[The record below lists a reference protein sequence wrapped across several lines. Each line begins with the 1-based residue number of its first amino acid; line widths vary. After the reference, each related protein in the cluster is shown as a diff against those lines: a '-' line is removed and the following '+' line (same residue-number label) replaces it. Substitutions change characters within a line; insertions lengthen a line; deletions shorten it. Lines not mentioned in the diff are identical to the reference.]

1 MTLPAYKNML
11 KDIVKRP
18 LLWVMLYAALIAYGI
33 YALLN
38 IHAEVLPQF
47 NMPQVSI
54 VAQLPGATTLDLE
67 GLIARPVE
75 TELTSLQTLTDV
87 RTVVSQGSV
96 KIEARFSEST
106 TAASALQDVN
116 GVIGRVNGSLPKGTS
131 LTTEIS
137 GNAINE
143 VADYAIQIPDGVDA
157 SQVQRV
163 VESNLALRIR
173 AIAGVQRVSVAGP
186 GADAVWVRPDLG
198 KMERFNVSA
207 SALAASLDATTAMV
221 PSGYVDLGHQDVFIE
236 GRSLPANPADYAA
249 VPVATPGGTVP
260 LGSMAEIVRSAL
272 PSHHSVKLDNK
283 PTIALIVFKQPS
295 ASTLPV
301 VNEVDKTLHELEPQ
315 LPGGARFVRIYSQG
329 HIVGVVA
336 ADLSRNLA
344 IGAVL
349 AVAVLFWMLGA
360 SRGIWALALSIP
372 LSLLLGI
379 AGLYLTGQTLNLLTF
394 GALSVAVGLLADDAI
409 IVLESIYHRWEA
421 GDGRWEGVA
430 RGLRDIA
437 GPDISGTMTT
447 VAVFLPLAFVGG
459 LAGLFFVPFSLAMT
473 VSLIAS
479 LLISLSLI
487 PLVLGFV
494 GPRIEKRATSGSRA
508 VAWLKNH
515 NFRLFD
521 FALRRPRV
529 SLWACV
535 AIFAVSVAGLVLIP
549 VDFLPLPNEA
559 VLLES
564 FTLPPGTS
572 LRDAQNA
579 ADRIAQ
585 RLLRLE
591 PVAHVFS
598 RVGSASGTSYTEPAY
613 AGEIQIALKPNV
625 NASSLDKIGQQV
637 LDASKLPAVQTVIGT
652 PTLERVGETLSGLPQ
667 PFVIDVYG
675 DSIGTL
681 QSLSSQVTLRLAR
694 VSNLSDVFNN
704 DGYPI
709 TELQITPKAEGL
721 ALHGITPAQLFSQLH
736 ILLAGQ
742 TVATVPEGNGH
753 LDVFVR
759 LSDPAHLSVEQL
771 KQLPVMAG
779 GWVALSEVADVRMS
793 TGPNVI
799 RHLNGLRAIEILA
812 TPTAPLGQV
821 ISASKQALAT
831 LSLPAG
837 YEVKFGGLYPQLER
851 AALNVGV
858 AAVIALALMLGILTL
873 QFDGLLVPGL
883 LLLQMPLAFSGG
895 AIALVVSG
903 VGLNAIGLIAFLT
916 LIGVSLNHGIVLLQ
930 LVKRNEAQGLSVVD
944 AVRDAVEVRFRPI
957 LLTVLTASL
966 GLLPTAL
973 GFGKGAAPEQ
983 GLAIVTLGGLVW
995 SGLLSTN
1002 LLPAL
1007 YVYKREKQLLKI
1019 SQIRG

>member
-1 MTLPAYKNML
+1 ML
-11 KDIVKRP
+11 KDIVRRP

-47 NMPQVSI
+47 NMPQVSV

-67 GLIARPVE
+67 GLIARPIE
-75 TELTSLQTLTDV
+75 AELSSLSSLSDV

-96 KIEARFSEST
+96 KIEARFVEGT
-106 TAASALQDVN
+106 TAASALQEVN
-116 GVIGRVNGSLPKGTS
+116 GVVGRINGALPKGTS

-143 VADYAIQIPDGVDA
+143 VADYAIQVPDGVDA
-157 SQVQRV
+157 SQVQRII
-163 VESNLALRIR
+163 ESNLAPRIR
-173 AIAGVQRVSVAGP
+173 AVPGVQRVSVAGP
-186 GADAVWVRPDLG
+186 GADAIWVRPDLG
-198 KMERFNVSA
+198 KLQRFNVSA
-207 SALAASLDATTAMV
+207 SSLVASLDATTAMV
-221 PSGYVDLGHQDVFIE
+221 PSGYVHLGHQDVFVE
-236 GRSLPANPADYAA
+236 GRSLPTKPSEYAR
-249 VPVATPGGTVP
+249 VPVATAGNSIP
-260 LGSMAEIVRSAL
+260 LGSIADVVRTAL
-272 PSHHSVKLDNK
+272 PSHHTVKLDNR
-283 PTIALIVFKQPS
+283 PTIALIVFKQPG

-301 VNEVDKTLHELEPQ
+301 VDEVDKTLRELEPQ

-336 ADLSRNLA
+336 ADLTRNLA

-349 AVAVLFWMLGA
+349 AVGVLFWMLGA

-379 AGLYLTGQTLNLLTF
+379 AGLYLMGQTLNLLTF

-447 VAVFLPLAFVGG
+447 VAVFLPLVFVGG
-459 LAGLFFVPFSLAMT
+459 LAGLFFVPFSVAMT

-487 PLVLGFV
+487 PLVLGFI
-494 GPRIEKRATSGSRA
+494 GPHIEKRATSGSRA
-508 VAWLKNH
+508 VGWLKSQNL
-515 NFRLFD
+515 RLFD

-529 SLWACV
+529 SLWSCV
-535 AIFAVSVAGLVLIP
+535 AIFAVSVAGLLLVP

-572 LRDAQNA
+572 LRDAQDA
-579 ADRIAQ
+579 SDRITQ
-585 RLLRLE
+585 RLLGLE

-613 AGEIQIALKPNV
+613 AGEIQIALKPDV
-625 NASSLDKIGQQV
+625 NASSLDKIGKQI

-675 DSIGTL
+675 DSIETL
-681 QSLSSQVTLRLAR
+681 QSLSTEVTHRLTS
-694 VSNLSDVFNN
+694 VSDLSDVFNN

-709 TELQITPKAEGL
+709 TELRITPNPDGL
-721 ALHGITPAQLFSQLH
+721 ALHGITPALLFAQLH

-759 LSDPAHLSVEQL
+759 LADPAHLSIEQL
-771 KQLPVMAG
+771 NQLPIMAS
-779 GWVALSEVADVRMS
+779 GWVALGQVADVRMA

-799 RHLNGLRAIEILA
+799 RHLNGLRAVEILA
-812 TPTAPLGQV
+812 TPTAP
-821 ISASKQALAT
+821 
-831 LSLPAG
+831 
-837 YEVKFGGLYPQLER
+837 
-851 AALNVGV
+851 
-858 AAVIALALMLGILTL
+858 
-873 QFDGLLVPGL
+873 
-883 LLLQMPLAFSGG
+883 SG
-895 AIALVVSG
+895 
-903 VGLNAIGLIAFLT
+903 
-916 LIGVSLNHGIVLLQ
+916 
-930 LVKRNEAQGLSVVD
+930 R
-944 AVRDAVEVRFRPI
+944 
-957 LLTVLTASL
+957 
-966 GLLPTAL
+966 
-973 GFGKGAAPEQ
+973 
-983 GLAIVTLGGLVW
+983 
-995 SGLLSTN
+995 
-1002 LLPAL
+1002 
-1007 YVYKREKQLLKI
+1007 
-1019 SQIRG
+1019 

>member
-1 MTLPAYKNML
+1 MFKE
-11 KDIVKRP
+11 IVRRP
-18 LLWVMLYAALIAYGI
+18 LLWMMFYAALIAYGI
-33 YALLN
+33 YALVN

-47 NMPQVSI
+47 NLPQVSI

-67 GLIARPVE
+67 GLITRPLE
-75 TELTSLQTLTDV
+75 AELSSLQSLSDM
-87 RTVVSQGSV
+87 RALMGQGSV
-96 KIEARFSEST
+96 RIDARFAEGT
-106 TAASALQDVN
+106 TPASALQDVN
-116 GVIGRVNGSLPKGTS
+116 GVIGRINGSLPKGAS

-143 VADYAIQIPDGVDA
+143 VADYAIRIPDGVDP
-157 SQVQRV
+157 SHVQRL
-163 VESNLALRIR
+163 VETDFAPRIR
-173 AIAGVQRVSVAGP
+173 AVPGVQRVSVAGP
-186 GADAVWVRPDLG
+186 GADAIWVRPDLA
-198 KMERFNVSA
+198 KLQRFNVSA
-207 SALAASLDATTAMV
+207 TALAASLDASTAMV
-221 PSGYVDLGHQDVFIE
+221 PSGYVELGHQDVFIA
-236 GRSLPANPADYAA
+236 GRNLPVKPSDYAR
-249 VPVATPGGTVP
+249 VPVAASGGTVP
-260 LGSMAEIVRSAL
+260 LGAMADVVRSAL
-272 PSHHSVKLDNK
+272 PSHHALKLDNRV
-283 PTIALIVFKQPS
+283 TVALVVFKQPG

-301 VNEVDKTLHELEPQ
+301 VEEVDKTLRELESQ
-315 LPGGARFVRIYSQG
+315 LPGGARLVRIYSQG
-329 HIVGVVA
+329 HIVDVVA
-336 ADLSRNLA
+336 TDLTRNLA

-349 AVAVLFWMLGA
+349 AIAVLFWMLGA

-379 AGLYLTGQTLNLLTF
+379 AGLYLLGQTLNLLTF

-409 IVLESIYHRWEA
+409 IVLESIHHRWEA

-430 RGLRDIA
+430 QGLRDIA

-447 VAVFLPLAFVGG
+447 VAVFLPLVFVGG

-487 PLVLGFV
+487 PLLLGFI
-494 GPRIEKRATSGSRA
+494 GPPVEQRATSGSRA
-508 VAWLKNH
+508 VAWLRNQ
-515 NFRLFD
+515 NLRLFD
-521 FALRRPRV
+521 FALRRPRT
-529 SLWACV
+529 SLWSCV
-535 AIFAVSVAGLVLIP
+535 AIFVIAVAGLVLVP

-572 LRDAQNA
+572 LRDARDA
-579 ADRIAQ
+579 AGRITQ
-585 RLLRLE
+585 RLLALQ
-591 PVAHVFS
+591 PVAHVLT

-613 AGEIQIALKPNV
+613 AGEIQIALKPEV
-625 NASSLDKIGQQV
+625 NASSLDEIGRQV
-637 LDASKLPAVQTVIGT
+637 LDASKIPAVLSVIGT

-675 DSIGTL
+675 DSIDTL
-681 QSLSSQVTLRLAR
+681 QSLSTKITHRLAG
-694 VSNLSDVFNN
+694 VSDLSGVFNN
-704 DGYPI
+704 DAYPV
-709 TELQITPKAEGL
+709 TELRITPNPDGL
-721 ALHGITPAQLFSQLH
+721 ALHGITPAQLFTQLH

-742 TVATVPEGNGH
+742 TVASVPEGNGH
-753 LDVFVR
+753 LDVFIR
-759 LSDPAHLSVEQL
+759 LADPTHLSIEQINRI
-771 KQLPVMAG
+771 PVMAS
-779 GWVALSEVADVRMS
+779 GWVALSEVADVRLV
-793 TGPNVI
+793 TGPNLL
-799 RHLNGLRAIEILA
+799 RHLNGLRAVEILA

-821 ISASKQALAT
+821 MSAARKALDT
-831 LSLPAG
+831 LSLPPG
-837 YEVKFGGLYPQLER
+837 YEVKFGGLYPQLEH

-858 AAVIALALMLGILTL
+858 AMIVAFALMLGILTL

-895 AIALVVSG
+895 AAALVLSG

-916 LIGVSLNHGIVLLQ
+916 LVGVSLNHGIVLLQ
-930 LVKRNEAQGLSVVD
+930 WIKRNEAEGLAVVD
-944 AVRDAVEVRFRPI
+944 AVRKAVEVRFRPI

-966 GLLPTAL
+966 GLVPTAL

-1007 YVYKREKQLLKI
+1007 YVYRRTKQRPTVL
-1019 SQIRG
+1019 

>member
-1 MTLPAYKNML
+1 MPFDGTNTLN
-11 KDIVKRP
+11 DIVKRP
-18 LLWVMLYAALIAYGI
+18 LLWVMLYAALIGYGV
-33 YALLN
+33 YALVN

-67 GLIARPVE
+67 GLIAKPIE
-75 TELTSLQTLTDV
+75 AELTSLQSLSDV
-87 RTVVSQGSV
+87 RTVVGQGSV
-96 KIEARFSEST
+96 KIEARFMEGT
-106 TAASALQDVN
+106 VAASALQEVN
-116 GVIGRVNGSLPKGTS
+116 GVVGRITASLPKEAS
-131 LTTEIS
+131 LSTEIS

-143 VADYAIQIPDGVDA
+143 VADYAVQIPDGTDA

-163 VESNLALRIR
+163 IESNLAPRIR
-173 AIAGVQRVSVAGP
+173 AISGVQRVSVSGP
-186 GADAVWVRPDLG
+186 GADVIWIRPDLAT
-198 KMERFNVSA
+198 MQRFNVSA
-207 SALAASLDATTAMV
+207 TALAASLESNAAMV
-221 PSGYVDLGHQDVFIE
+221 PSGYLEAGHQDVFIE
-236 GRSLPANPADYAA
+236 GRSLPTNPADYGGVTVPVPGGA
-249 VPVATPGGTVP
+249 VPLRALADV
-260 LGSMAEIVRSAL
+260 VRSAP
-272 PSHHSVKLDNK
+272 PSHHSVKLDDK
-283 PTIALIVFKQPS
+283 PTIALIVFKQPG
-295 ASTLPV
+295 ASTVPV
-301 VNEVDKTLHELEPQ
+301 VDEVDKALHELEPQ

-349 AVAVLFWMLGA
+349 AVAVLFWTLGA

-379 AGLYLTGQTLNLLTF
+379 AGLYLAGQTLNLLTF

-487 PLVLGFV
+487 PLVLGFI
-494 GPRIEKRATSGSRA
+494 GPRVEKRATSGSRA
-508 VAWLKNH
+508 VAWLKRQNL
-515 NFRLFD
+515 RLFE
-521 FALRRPRV
+521 FALHRPQV
-529 SLWACV
+529 SLWGCI
-535 AIFAVSVAGLVLIP
+535 AIFALSVAGLVLVP

-572 LRDAQNA
+572 LHDAQNA

-625 NASSLDKIGQQV
+625 NASSLDKIGQRV
-637 LDASKLPAVQTVIGT
+637 LAASKLPAVQTVIGT

-675 DSIGTL
+675 DSITTL
-681 QSLSSQVTLRLAR
+681 QSLSSDVARRLAG
-694 VSNLSDVFNN
+694 VPNLSDVFNN

-709 TELQITPKAEGL
+709 TELQITPKPGGL

-742 TVATVPEGNGH
+742 IVSTVPEGNGH
-753 LDVFVR
+753 LDAFVR
-759 LSDPAHLSVEQL
+759 LNDPTHLSVEQL
-771 KQLPVMAG
+771 KQMPVMG
-779 GWVALSEVADVRMS
+779 NGWVALSDVADVHMT

-858 AAVIALALMLGILTL
+858 AAIVALALMLGILTL

-930 LVKRNEAQGLSVVD
+930 WVKRNEAQGMSVVD

-1007 YVYKREKQLLKI
+1007 YVYRRGKQRPKA
-1019 SQIRG
+1019 S

>member
-1 MTLPAYKNML
+1 LTLSADQNML

-47 NMPQVSI
+47 NLPQVSI

-67 GLIARPVE
+67 GLIARPIE
-75 TELTSLQTLTDV
+75 AELSSLQSLSDV
-87 RTVVSQGSV
+87 RTVVGQGSV
-96 KIEARFSEST
+96 KIEARFAEGT
-106 TAASALQDVN
+106 TPATALQDVN
-116 GVIGRVNGSLPKGTS
+116 GVIGRVNSSLPKDTS

-143 VADYAIQIPDGVDA
+143 VADYAIQIPDGADA
-157 SQVQRV
+157 AQVQRI
-163 VESNLALRIR
+163 VESNFAPRIR
-173 AIAGVQRVSVAGP
+173 AVPGVQRVSVSGP
-186 GADAVWVRPDLG
+186 GADAIWVRPDLA
-198 KMERFNVSA
+198 KLQRFNVSA

-221 PSGYVDLGHQDVFIE
+221 PSGYVDLGHQDVFVE
-236 GRSLPANPADYAA
+236 GRNLPTKPSDYAR
-249 VPVATPGGTVP
+249 VPVATSGSTVP
-260 LGSMAEIVRSAL
+260 LGSIADIVRSAL
-272 PSHHSVKLDNK
+272 PSHHAVKLDNR
-283 PTIALIVFKQPS
+283 PTIALIVFKQPG

-301 VNEVDKTLHELEPQ
+301 VKEVDRTLHELEPQ

-379 AGLYLTGQTLNLLTF
+379 AGLYLAGQTLNLLTF

-421 GDGRWEGVA
+421 GDGRWDGVA

-487 PLVLGFV
+487 PLVLGV
-494 GPRIEKRATSGSRA
+494 IGPHIEKRTTSGARA
-508 VAWLKNH
+508 VAWLKSQNL
-515 NFRLFD
+515 RLFD
-521 FALRRPRV
+521 VALRRPRV

-535 AIFAVSVAGLVLIP
+535 AIFVVSVAGLVLVP

-572 LRDAQNA
+572 LHDAQDA
-579 ADRIAQ
+579 ADRITQ

-625 NASSLDKIGQQV
+625 NASSLDKIGQQF

-675 DSIGTL
+675 DSITTL
-681 QSLSSQVTLRLAR
+681 QSLSSEVTRRLAG
-694 VSNLSDVFNN
+694 VLNLSDVFNN

-709 TELQITPKAEGL
+709 TEMQITPKPDGL
-721 ALHGITPAQLFSQLH
+721 ALHGLTPAQLFSQLH

-759 LSDPAHLSVEQL
+759 LTDPTQLSVEQL
-771 KQLPVMAG
+771 NGIPVMG
-779 GWVALSEVADVRMS
+779 SGWIALSDVADVRMA

-799 RHLNGLRAIEILA
+799 RHLNGLRAVEILA

-851 AALNVGV
+851 AAANVGV
-858 AAVIALALMLGILTL
+858 AAVVALALMLGILTL
-873 QFDGLLVPGL
+873 QFNGLLVPGL

-903 VGLNAIGLIAFLT
+903 VGLNAIGLIALLT

-1007 YVYKREKQLLKI
+1007 YVYRREKQRRKVT
-1019 SQIRG
+1019 

>member
-1 MTLPAYKNML
+1 MPFDGKNAL
-11 KDIVKRP
+11 NDIVKRP
-18 LLWVMLYAALIAYGI
+18 LMWVMLYAALIGYGV
-33 YALLN
+33 YALVN

-47 NMPQVSI
+47 NLPQVSI

-67 GLIARPVE
+67 GLIAKPIE
-75 TELTSLQTLTDV
+75 AELTSLQSLSDV
-87 RTVVSQGSV
+87 RTVVGQGSV
-96 KIEARFSEST
+96 KIEARFTEGT
-106 TAASALQDVN
+106 VAASALQEVN
-116 GVIGRVNGSLPKGTS
+116 GVVGRINASLPKGAS
-131 LTTEIS
+131 LSTEIS

-143 VADYAIQIPDGVDA
+143 VADYAVQIPEDGDA
-157 SQVQRV
+157 SQIQRV
-163 VESNLALRIR
+163 IESNLAPRIR
-173 AIAGVQRVSVAGP
+173 AIAGVQRVSVSGP
-186 GADAVWVRPDLG
+186 GADVIWIRPNLAT
-198 KMERFNVSA
+198 MQRFNVSA
-207 SALAASLDATTAMV
+207 TALAASLETNTAMV
-221 PSGYVDLGHQDVFIE
+221 PSGYLEAGHQDVFIE
-236 GRSLPANPADYAA
+236 GRSLPTNPADYGGVTVPVIGGA
-249 VPVATPGGTVP
+249 VPLRA
-260 LGSMAEIVRSAL
+260 LADIVRSAP
-272 PSHHSVKLDNK
+272 PSHHSVMLDDK
-283 PTIALIVFKQPS
+283 PTIALIVFKQPG
-295 ASTLPV
+295 ASTVPV
-301 VNEVDKTLHELEPQ
+301 VNEVDKALHELEPQ
-315 LPGGARFVRIYSQG
+315 LPSGARFVRIYSQG

-379 AGLYLTGQTLNLLTF
+379 AGLYLAGQTLNLLTF

-421 GDGRWEGVA
+421 GDARWEGVA

-479 LLISLSLI
+479 LIISLTLI
-487 PLVLGFV
+487 PLVLGFI

-508 VAWLKNH
+508 VAWLKWQNL
-515 NFRLFD
+515 RLFD
-521 FALRRPRV
+521 FALRRPLV
-529 SLWACV
+529 SLGTCV
-535 AIFAVSVAGLVLIP
+535 AVFALSVAGLVLVP

-572 LRDAQNA
+572 LHDAQDA

-625 NASSLDKIGQQV
+625 NASSLDKISQQV
-637 LDASKLPAVQTVIGT
+637 LAASKLTAVQTAIGT

-667 PFVIDVYG
+667 PFVVDVYG
-675 DSIGTL
+675 DSVTTL
-681 QSLSSQVTLRLAR
+681 QSLSSEVTRRLSG
-694 VSNLSDVFNN
+694 VPNLSDVFNN

-709 TELQITPKAEGL
+709 TELQITPKPGGL
-721 ALHGITPAQLFSQLH
+721 ALHGITSAQLFSQLH

-742 TVATVPEGNGH
+742 IVSTVPEGNGH
-753 LDVFVR
+753 LDAYVR
-759 LSDPAHLSVEQL
+759 LADPTHLSIEQL
-771 KQLPVMAG
+771 KQIPVMAS
-779 GWVALSEVADVRMS
+779 GWVALSDVADVRMT

-858 AAVIALALMLGILTL
+858 AAVVALALMLGILTL

-903 VGLNAIGLIAFLT
+903 VGLNAIGLIGFLT

-930 LVKRNEAQGLSVVD
+930 LVKRNEAQGMSVVD

-973 GFGKGAAPEQ
+973 GFGQGAAPEQ

-1007 YVYKREKQLLKI
+1007 YVHRREKQRQKV
-1019 SQIRG
+1019 S

>member
-1 MTLPAYKNML
+1 ML
-11 KDIVKRP
+11 NDIVKRP
-18 LLWVMLYAALIAYGI
+18 LLWVMLYAGLIAYGV

-47 NMPQVSI
+47 NMPQVSV

-67 GLIARPVE
+67 GLIARPLE
-75 TELTSLQTLTDV
+75 AELSSLASLSDV
-87 RTVVSQGSV
+87 RTVIGQGSV
-96 KIEARFSEST
+96 KIEARFSEGT

-116 GVIGRVNGSLPKGTS
+116 GVIGRINSSLPKGTT

-157 SQVQRV
+157 SQIQRI
-163 VESNLALRIR
+163 VESNFAPRVRAL
-173 AIAGVQRVSVAGP
+173 AGVQRVSVAGP
-186 GADAVWVRPDLG
+186 GADAIWVRPDLARLQ
-198 KMERFNVSA
+198 RFNVSA
-207 SALAASLDATTAMV
+207 SALAASLDAATAMV
-221 PSGYVDLGHQDVFIE
+221 PSGYVNLGHQDVFME
-236 GRSLPANPADYAA
+236 GRSLPTSTSDYARML
-249 VPVATPGGTVP
+249 VGSPGATLP
-260 LGSMAEIVRSAL
+260 LGAVAEVIRSAL
-272 PSHHSVKLDNK
+272 PSHHSVKLDNR
-283 PTIALIVFKQPS
+283 PTIALVVFKQPG

-301 VNEVDKTLHELEPQ
+301 VDAVDKALQELEPQ

-336 ADLSRNLA
+336 SDLTRNLA

-349 AVAVLFWMLGA
+349 AVGVLFWMLGA

-379 AGLYLTGQTLNLLTF
+379 AGLYLMGQTLNLLTF

-430 RGLRDIA
+430 HGLRDIA

-447 VAVFLPLAFVGG
+447 VAVFLPLVFVGG

-487 PLVLGFV
+487 PLVLGFI
-494 GPRIEKRATSGSRA
+494 GPHIGKRVTSGSRA
-508 VAWLKNH
+508 VAWLKSRNL
-515 NFRLFD
+515 RLFEV
-521 FALRRPRV
+521 ALRHPRV
-529 SLWACV
+529 SLWSCI
-535 AIFAVSVAGLVLIP
+535 AIFVVSVAGLVLVP

-572 LRDAQNA
+572 LHDAQDA
-579 ADRIAQ
+579 SDRITQ
-585 RLLRLE
+585 RLMGLP

-598 RVGSASGTSYTEPAY
+598 RVGSALGTSYTEPAY
-613 AGEIQIALKPNV
+613 AGEIQIALKPDV
-625 NASSLDKIGQQV
+625 NASSLDRVGKQV

-675 DSIGTL
+675 DSIEAL
-681 QSLSSQVTLRLAR
+681 QSLSNEVTRRLSG
-694 VSNLSDVFNN
+694 VSDLSDVFNN
-704 DGYPI
+704 DAYPV
-709 TELQITPKAEGL
+709 TELQITPNPDGL
-721 ALHGITPAQLFSQLH
+721 ALHGITPAALFSQLH

-742 TVATVPEGNGH
+742 TVTTVPEGNGH

-759 LSDPAHLSVEQL
+759 LADPTHLSIEQL
-771 KQLPVMAG
+771 NQLPVMAN
-779 GWVALSEVADVRMS
+779 GWVALKDVAYVRMA

-799 RHLNGLRAIEILA
+799 RHLNGLRAVEILA

-821 ISASKQALAT
+821 ISASKKALAT
-831 LSLPAG
+831 LPLPAG
-837 YEVKFGGLYPQLER
+837 YEVRFGGLYPQLEH

-858 AAVIALALMLGILTL
+858 AAVVALALMLGILTL

-930 LVKRNEAQGLSVVD
+930 LVKRNEAQGLPVVE
-944 AVRDAVEVRFRPI
+944 AVRDAVDVRFRPI

-1007 YVYKREKQLLKI
+1007 YVYRRENQRRKVT
-1019 SQIRG
+1019 

>member
-1 MTLPAYKNML
+1 MTFDGNNALDN
-11 KDIVKRP
+11 IVKRP
-18 LLWVMLYAALIAYGI
+18 LLWVMLYAALIGYGV
-33 YALLN
+33 YALVN

-47 NMPQVSI
+47 NLPQVSI
-54 VAQLPGATTLDLE
+54 IAQLPGATTLDLE
-67 GLIARPVE
+67 GLIAKPIE
-75 TELTSLQTLTDV
+75 AELTSLQSLSDV
-87 RTVVSQGSV
+87 RTVVGQGSV
-96 KIEARFSEST
+96 KIEARFTEGT
-106 TAASALQDVN
+106 VAASALQEVN
-116 GVIGRVNGSLPKGTS
+116 GVVGRIAASLPKGAS
-131 LTTEIS
+131 LSTEIS

-143 VADYAIQIPDGVDA
+143 VADYAVQIPDGMDA

-163 VESNLALRIR
+163 IESNLAPRIR
-173 AIAGVQRVSVAGP
+173 AIAGVQRVSVSGP
-186 GADAVWVRPDLG
+186 GADVIWIRPHLAALQ
-198 KMERFNVSA
+198 RFNVSA
-207 SALAASLDATTAMV
+207 TALAASLESNAAMV
-221 PSGYVDLGHQDVFIE
+221 PSGYLEAGHQDVFIE
-236 GRSLPANPADYAA
+236 GRNLPTNPADYGGVTVPVTGGA
-249 VPVATPGGTVP
+249 VPLRA
-260 LGSMAEIVRSAL
+260 LADIVRLAP

-283 PTIALIVFKQPS
+283 PTVALIVFKQPG
-295 ASTLPV
+295 ASTMPV
-301 VNEVDKTLHELEPQ
+301 VDEVDKALHELEPQ

-349 AVAVLFWMLGA
+349 AVTVLFWMLGA

-379 AGLYLTGQTLNLLTF
+379 AGLYLAGQTLNLLTF

-437 GPDISGTMTT
+437 GPDISGTITT

-487 PLVLGFV
+487 PLALGFI
-494 GPRIEKRATSGSRA
+494 GPRVEKRATSGSRA
-508 VAWLKNH
+508 VGWLKSQNL
-515 NFRLFD
+515 RLFE
-521 FALRRPRV
+521 FALRRPQV
-529 SLWACV
+529 SLWTCV
-535 AIFAVSVAGLVLIP
+535 AIFALSIAGLVLVP

-572 LRDAQNA
+572 LHDAQDA

-585 RLLRLE
+585 RLLGLE
-591 PVAHVFS
+591 AVAHVFS

-637 LDASKLPAVQTVIGT
+637 LEASKLPAVQTAIGT

-675 DSIGTL
+675 DSVT
-681 QSLSSQVTLRLAR
+681 TLRS
-694 VSNLSDVFNN
+694 VSSEVTRRLSGVPNLSDVFNN

-709 TELQITPKAEGL
+709 TELQITPRPSGL

-736 ILLAGQ
+736 VLLAGQ
-742 TVATVPEGNGH
+742 TVSTVPEGNGH

-759 LSDPAHLSVEQL
+759 LADPTHLSVEQL
-771 KQLPVMAG
+771 KRIPVMAS
-779 GWVALSEVADVRMS
+779 GWVALSDVADVHMA

-812 TPTAPLGQV
+812 MPTAPLGQV
-821 ISASKQALAT
+821 ISASKQALST

-858 AAVIALALMLGILTL
+858 AAIVALVLMLGILTL

-973 GFGKGAAPEQ
+973 GFGQGAAPEQ

-1007 YVYKREKQLLKI
+1007 YVYRREKQSHKV
-1019 SQIRG
+1019 S

>member
-1 MTLPAYKNML
+1 ML

-47 NMPQVSI
+47 NMPQVSV
-54 VAQLPGATTLDLE
+54 VAQVPGATTLDLE

-75 TELTSLQTLTDV
+75 AELSSLSSLSDV
-87 RTVVSQGSV
+87 RTVVGQGSV
-96 KIEARFSEST
+96 KIEARFVEGT
-106 TAASALQDVN
+106 IAASALQEVN
-116 GVIGRVNGSLPKGTS
+116 GVVGRINGALPKGTS

-143 VADYAIQIPDGVDA
+143 VSDYAIQIPDGVDA
-157 SQVQRV
+157 SQVQRII
-163 VESNLALRIR
+163 ESNLVPRVR
-173 AIAGVQRVSVAGP
+173 AVPGVQRVSVAGP
-186 GADAVWVRPDLG
+186 GADAIWVRPDLA
-198 KMERFNVSA
+198 KLQRFNVSA

-221 PSGYVDLGHQDVFIE
+221 PSGYVDLGHQDVFME
-236 GRSLPANPADYAA
+236 GRNLPTKPSEYAR
-249 VPVATPGGTVP
+249 VPVASAGNRIP
-260 LGSMAEIVRSAL
+260 LGSIADVVRTAL
-272 PSHHSVKLDNK
+272 PSHHTVKLDNR
-283 PTIALIVFKQPS
+283 PTIALIVFKQPG

-301 VNEVDKTLHELEPQ
+301 VDEVDKTLRELEPQ

-336 ADLSRNLA
+336 ADLTRNLA

-349 AVAVLFWMLGA
+349 AVGVLFWMLGA

-379 AGLYLTGQTLNLLTF
+379 AGLYLMGQTLNLLTF

-409 IVLESIYHRWEA
+409 IVLESIYHRWES
-421 GDGRWEGVA
+421 GDGKWEGVA

-447 VAVFLPLAFVGG
+447 VAVFLPLLFVGG
-459 LAGLFFVPFSLAMT
+459 LAGLFFVPFSVAMT

-487 PLVLGFV
+487 PLLLGFI
-494 GPRIEKRATSGSRA
+494 GPHIEKRATSGSRA
-508 VAWLKNH
+508 VAWLKSQNL
-515 NFRLFD
+515 RLFD
-521 FALRRPRV
+521 FALSRPRV
-529 SLWACV
+529 SLWSCV
-535 AIFAVSVAGLVLIP
+535 AIFVVSVAGLVLVP
-549 VDFLPLPNEA
+549 VDFLPLPNEE

-572 LRDAQNA
+572 LHDAQDA
-579 ADRIAQ
+579 SDRITQ
-585 RLLRLE
+585 RLLGLE

-613 AGEIQIALKPNV
+613 AGEIQIALKPDV
-625 NASSLDKIGQQV
+625 NASSLDKIGKQI

-652 PTLERVGETLSGLPQ
+652 PTLERVSETLSGLPQ

-675 DSIGTL
+675 DSIEAL
-681 QSLSSQVTLRLAR
+681 QALSTEVTRRLAG
-694 VSNLSDVFNN
+694 VSDLSDVFNN

-709 TELQITPKAEGL
+709 TELRITPNPDGL
-721 ALHGITPAQLFSQLH
+721 ALHDITPAQLFSQLH

-753 LDVFVR
+753 LDVFIR
-759 LSDPAHLSVEQL
+759 LTDPTHLSIEQL
-771 KQLPVMAG
+771 NQLPVMAN
-779 GWVALSEVADVRMS
+779 GWVALNEVADIRMA

-799 RHLNGLRAIEILA
+799 RHLNGLRAVEILA

-821 ISASKQALAT
+821 ISASRQALAT

-851 AALNVGV
+851 AAINVGV
-858 AAVIALALMLGILTL
+858 AAVVALALMLGILTL

-895 AIALVVSG
+895 AIALVLSG

-930 LVKRNEAQGLSVVD
+930 LVRRNEAQGLSVVD

-1007 YVYKREKQLLKI
+1007 YVYRRERQLRKA
-1019 SQIRG
+1019 S

>member
-1 MTLPAYKNML
+1 ML
-11 KDIVKRP
+11 NDIVKRP

-47 NMPQVSI
+47 NMPQVSV

-75 TELTSLQTLTDV
+75 AELSSLASLSDV
-87 RTVVSQGSV
+87 RTVIGQGSV
-96 KIEARFSEST
+96 KIEARFSEGTS
-106 TAASALQDVN
+106 AASALQDVN
-116 GVIGRVNGSLPKGTS
+116 GVIGRINSSLPKGTN

-157 SQVQRV
+157 SQIQRI
-163 VESNLALRIR
+163 VESNLAPRIR
-173 AIAGVQRVSVAGP
+173 AVAGVQRVSVAGP
-186 GADAVWVRPDLG
+186 GADAIWVRPDLA
-198 KMERFNVSA
+198 KLQRFNVSA
-207 SALAASLDATTAMV
+207 LALAASLDATTAMV
-221 PSGYVDLGHQDVFIE
+221 PSGYVDLGHQDVFME
-236 GRSLPANPADYAA
+236 GRSLPTKPSDYTR
-249 VPVATPGGTVP
+249 VPVAASGITVP
-260 LGSMAEIVRSAL
+260 LGSIADVVRSAL
-272 PSHHSVKLDNK
+272 PSHHSVKLDNR
-283 PTIALIVFKQPS
+283 PTIALVVFKQPG

-301 VNEVDKTLHELEPQ
+301 VDAVDKALQELEPQ

-336 ADLSRNLA
+336 SDLTRNLA

-349 AVAVLFWMLGA
+349 AVGVLFWMLGA

-379 AGLYLTGQTLNLLTF
+379 AGLYLMGQTLNLLTF

-447 VAVFLPLAFVGG
+447 VAVFLPLVFVGG
-459 LAGLFFVPFSLAMT
+459 LAGLFFVPFSVAMT

-479 LLISLSLI
+479 LFISLSLI
-487 PLVLGFV
+487 PLVLGFI
-494 GPRIEKRATSGSRA
+494 GPHIEKRSTSGSRA
-508 VAWLKNH
+508 VAWLKRH
-515 NFRLFD
+515 NLRLFD

-529 SLWACV
+529 SLWSCV
-535 AIFAVSVAGLVLIP
+535 AIFVVSVAGLVLVP

-572 LRDAQNA
+572 LHDAQDA
-579 ADRIAQ
+579 SDRITQ
-585 RLLRLE
+585 RLLGLD

-613 AGEIQIALKPNV
+613 AGEIQIALKPDV
-625 NASSLDKIGQQV
+625 NASSLDKIGKQV

-675 DSIGTL
+675 DSIEAL
-681 QSLSSQVTLRLAR
+681 QSLSNEVTHRLSG
-694 VSNLSDVFNN
+694 VSDRSDVFNN
-704 DGYPI
+704 DAYPV
-709 TELQITPKAEGL
+709 TELRITPNPDGL
-721 ALHGITPAQLFSQLH
+721 ALHGITPVQLFSQLH

-753 LDVFVR
+753 LDVFLR
-759 LSDPAHLSVEQL
+759 LADPTHLSIEQL
-771 KQLPVMAG
+771 NQIPVMTS
-779 GWVALSEVADVRMS
+779 GWVALKDVADVHMV

-799 RHLNGLRAIEILA
+799 RHLNGLRAVEILA

-821 ISASKQALAT
+821 ISASKKALAT
-831 LSLPAG
+831 LPLPAG
-837 YEVKFGGLYPQLER
+837 YEVRFGGLYPQLEH

-858 AAVIALALMLGILTL
+858 AAIVALALMLGILTL

-930 LVKRNEAQGLSVVD
+930 LVKRNEAQGLPVVE
-944 AVRDAVEVRFRPI
+944 AVRDAVDVRFRPI

-1007 YVYKREKQLLKI
+1007 YVYRREKQHRKVT
-1019 SQIRG
+1019 

>member
-1 MTLPAYKNML
+1 
-11 KDIVKRP
+11 
-18 LLWVMLYAALIAYGI
+18 
-33 YALLN
+33 
-38 IHAEVLPQF
+38 
-47 NMPQVSI
+47 
-54 VAQLPGATTLDLE
+54 LPGATTLDLE

-75 TELTSLQTLTDV
+75 AELSSLSSLSDV
-87 RTVVSQGSV
+87 RTVVGQGSV
-96 KIEARFSEST
+96 KIEARFVEGT
-106 TAASALQDVN
+106 TAASALQEVN
-116 GVIGRVNGSLPKGTS
+116 GVVGRINGALPKGTS

-143 VADYAIQIPDGVDA
+143 VADYAIQVPDGVDA
-157 SQVQRV
+157 SQVQRII
-163 VESNLALRIR
+163 ESNLVPRVR
-173 AIAGVQRVSVAGP
+173 AVPGVQRVSVAGP
-186 GADAVWVRPDLG
+186 GADAIWVRPDLA
-198 KMERFNVSA
+198 KLQRFNVSA

-221 PSGYVDLGHQDVFIE
+221 PSGYVDLGHQDVFME
-236 GRSLPANPADYAA
+236 GRSLPTTPSEYAR
-249 VPVATPGGTVP
+249 VPVATAGNSIP
-260 LGSMAEIVRSAL
+260 LGSIADVVRTAL
-272 PSHHSVKLDNK
+272 PSHHTVKLDNR
-283 PTIALIVFKQPS
+283 PTIALIVFKQPG

-301 VNEVDKTLHELEPQ
+301 VDEVDKTLRELEPQ

-336 ADLSRNLA
+336 ADLTRNLA

-349 AVAVLFWMLGA
+349 AVGVLFWMLGA

-379 AGLYLTGQTLNLLTF
+379 AGLYLMGQTLNLLTF

-447 VAVFLPLAFVGG
+447 VAVFLPLVFVGG
-459 LAGLFFVPFSLAMT
+459 LAGLFFVPFSVAMT

-487 PLVLGFV
+487 PLVLGFI
-494 GPRIEKRATSGSRA
+494 GPHIEKRATSGSRA
-508 VAWLKNH
+508 VAWLKSQNL
-515 NFRLFD
+515 RLFD
-521 FALRRPRV
+521 FTLRRPRV
-529 SLWACV
+529 SLWSCV
-535 AIFAVSVAGLVLIP
+535 AIFAVSVAGLVLVP

-572 LRDAQNA
+572 LRDAQDA
-579 ADRIAQ
+579 SDRITQ
-585 RLLRLE
+585 RLLGLE

-613 AGEIQIALKPNV
+613 AGEIQIALKPDV
-625 NASSLDKIGQQV
+625 NASSLDKIGKQI

-675 DSIGTL
+675 DSIETL
-681 QSLSSQVTLRLAR
+681 QSLSTEVTHRLTS
-694 VSNLSDVFNN
+694 VSDLSDVFNN

-709 TELQITPKAEGL
+709 TELRITPNPDGL
-721 ALHGITPAQLFSQLH
+721 AIHGITPAQLFSQLH

-742 TVATVPEGNGH
+742 TAATVPEGNGH

-759 LSDPAHLSVEQL
+759 LADPAHLSIEQL
-771 KQLPVMAG
+771 NQLPVMAS
-779 GWVALSEVADVRMS
+779 GWVALGQVADVRMV

-799 RHLNGLRAIEILA
+799 RHLNGLRAVEILA

-821 ISASKQALAT
+821 ISASRQALAT
-831 LSLPAG
+831 LSLPTG

-851 AALNVGV
+851 AAINVGV
-858 AAVIALALMLGILTL
+858 AAVVALALMLGILTL

-895 AIALVVSG
+895 AIALVLSG

-1007 YVYKREKQLLKI
+1007 YVYRRERQLQKA
-1019 SQIRG
+1019 S

>member
-1 MTLPAYKNML
+1 ML

-47 NMPQVSI
+47 NMPQVSV

-67 GLIARPVE
+67 GLIARPIE
-75 TELTSLQTLTDV
+75 AELSSLSSLSDV

-96 KIEARFSEST
+96 KVEARFVEGT
-106 TAASALQDVN
+106 TAASALQEVN
-116 GVIGRVNGSLPKGTS
+116 GVVGRINGALPKGTS

-143 VADYAIQIPDGVDA
+143 VADYAIQVPDGVDA
-157 SQVQRV
+157 SQVQRII
-163 VESNLALRIR
+163 ESNLAPRIR
-173 AIAGVQRVSVAGP
+173 AVPGVQRVSVAGP
-186 GADAVWVRPDLG
+186 GADAIWVRPDLG
-198 KMERFNVSA
+198 KLQRFNVSA
-207 SALAASLDATTAMV
+207 SSLVASLDATTAMV
-221 PSGYVDLGHQDVFIE
+221 PSGYVHLGHQDVFME
-236 GRSLPANPADYAA
+236 GRSLPTKPSEYAR
-249 VPVATPGGTVP
+249 VPVATAGNSIP
-260 LGSMAEIVRSAL
+260 LGSIADVVRTAL
-272 PSHHSVKLDNK
+272 PSHHTVKLDNR
-283 PTIALIVFKQPS
+283 PTIAFIVFKQPG

-301 VNEVDKTLHELEPQ
+301 VGEVDKTLRELEPQ
-315 LPGGARFVRIYSQG
+315 LPGAARFVRIYSQG

-336 ADLSRNLA
+336 ADLTRNLA

-349 AVAVLFWMLGA
+349 AVGVLFWMLGA

-379 AGLYLTGQTLNLLTF
+379 AGLYLMGQTLNLLTF

-447 VAVFLPLAFVGG
+447 VAVFLPLVFVGG
-459 LAGLFFVPFSLAMT
+459 LAGLFFVPFSVAMT

-487 PLVLGFV
+487 PLVLGFI
-494 GPRIEKRATSGSRA
+494 GPHIEKRATSGSRA
-508 VAWLKNH
+508 VGWLKSQNL
-515 NFRLFD
+515 RLFD

-529 SLWACV
+529 SLWSCV
-535 AIFAVSVAGLVLIP
+535 AIFAVSVAGLLLVP

-572 LRDAQNA
+572 LRDAQDA
-579 ADRIAQ
+579 SDRITQ
-585 RLLRLE
+585 RLLGLE

-613 AGEIQIALKPNV
+613 AGEIQIALKPDV
-625 NASSLDKIGQQV
+625 NASSLDKIGKQI

-675 DSIGTL
+675 DSIETL
-681 QSLSSQVTLRLAR
+681 QSLSTEVTHRLTS
-694 VSNLSDVFNN
+694 VSDLSDVFNN

-709 TELQITPKAEGL
+709 TELRITPNPDGL
-721 ALHGITPAQLFSQLH
+721 ALHGITPALLFAQLH

-759 LSDPAHLSVEQL
+759 LADPAHLSIEQL
-771 KQLPVMAG
+771 NQLPIMAS
-779 GWVALSEVADVRMS
+779 GWVALGQVADVRMV

-799 RHLNGLRAIEILA
+799 RHLNGLRAVEILA

-821 ISASKQALAT
+821 ISASRQALAT
-831 LSLPAG
+831 LALPAG

-858 AAVIALALMLGILTL
+858 AAVVALALMLGILTL

-895 AIALVVSG
+895 AIALAVSG

-1007 YVYKREKQLLKI
+1007 YVYRRERQLQKA
-1019 SQIRG
+1019 S

>member
-1 MTLPAYKNML
+1 ML

-47 NMPQVSI
+47 NLPQVSV

-67 GLIARPVE
+67 GLIARPIE
-75 TELTSLQTLTDV
+75 AELSSLSSLSDV

-96 KIEARFSEST
+96 KIEARFVEGT
-106 TAASALQDVN
+106 TAASALQEVN
-116 GVIGRVNGSLPKGTS
+116 GVVGRINGALPKGTS

-143 VADYAIQIPDGVDA
+143 VADYAIQVPDGVDA
-157 SQVQRV
+157 SQVQRII
-163 VESNLALRIR
+163 ESNLAPRIR
-173 AIAGVQRVSVAGP
+173 AVPGVQRVSVAGP
-186 GADAVWVRPDLG
+186 GADAIWVRPDLG
-198 KMERFNVSA
+198 KLQRFNVSA
-207 SALAASLDATTAMV
+207 SSLVASLDATTAMV
-221 PSGYVDLGHQDVFIE
+221 PSGYVHLGHQDVFVE
-236 GRSLPANPADYAA
+236 GRSLPTKPSEYAR
-249 VPVATPGGTVP
+249 VPVATAGNSIP
-260 LGSMAEIVRSAL
+260 LGSIADVVRTAL
-272 PSHHSVKLDNK
+272 PSHHTVKLDNR
-283 PTIALIVFKQPS
+283 PTIALIVFKQPG

-301 VNEVDKTLHELEPQ
+301 VGEVDKTLRELEPQ

-336 ADLSRNLA
+336 ADLTRNLA

-349 AVAVLFWMLGA
+349 AVGVLFWMLGA

-379 AGLYLTGQTLNLLTF
+379 AGLYLMGQTLNLLTF

-447 VAVFLPLAFVGG
+447 VAVFLPLVFVGG
-459 LAGLFFVPFSLAMT
+459 LAGLFFVPFSVAMT

-487 PLVLGFV
+487 PLVLGFI
-494 GPRIEKRATSGSRA
+494 GPHIEKRATSGSRA
-508 VAWLKNH
+508 VGWLKSQNL
-515 NFRLFD
+515 RLFD

-529 SLWACV
+529 SLWSCV
-535 AIFAVSVAGLVLIP
+535 AIFAVSVAGLLLVP

-572 LRDAQNA
+572 LRDAQDA
-579 ADRIAQ
+579 SDRITQ
-585 RLLRLE
+585 RLLGLE

-613 AGEIQIALKPNV
+613 AGEIQIALKPDV
-625 NASSLDKIGQQV
+625 NASSLDKIGKQI

-675 DSIGTL
+675 DSIETL
-681 QSLSSQVTLRLAR
+681 QSLSTEVTHRLTS
-694 VSNLSDVFNN
+694 VSDLSDVFNN

-709 TELQITPKAEGL
+709 TELRITPNPDGL
-721 ALHGITPAQLFSQLH
+721 ALHGITPALLFAQLH

-759 LSDPAHLSVEQL
+759 LADPAHLSIEQL
-771 KQLPVMAG
+771 NQLPIMAS
-779 GWVALSEVADVRMS
+779 GWVALGQVADVRMA

-799 RHLNGLRAIEILA
+799 RHLNGLRAVEILA

-821 ISASKQALAT
+821 ISASRQALAT
-831 LSLPAG
+831 LALPAG

-858 AAVIALALMLGILTL
+858 AAVVALALMLGILTL

-895 AIALVVSG
+895 AIALAVSG

-1007 YVYKREKQLLKI
+1007 YVYRRERQLQKA
-1019 SQIRG
+1019 S

>member
-1 MTLPAYKNML
+1 ML
-11 KDIVKRP
+11 NDIVKRP

-47 NMPQVSI
+47 NMPQVSV

-75 TELTSLQTLTDV
+75 AELSSLASLSDV
-87 RTVVSQGSV
+87 RTVIGQGSV
-96 KIEARFSEST
+96 KIEARFSEGTS
-106 TAASALQDVN
+106 AASALQDVN
-116 GVIGRVNGSLPKGTS
+116 GVIGRVNSSLPKGTN

-157 SQVQRV
+157 SQIQRI
-163 VESNLALRIR
+163 VESNFAPRVR
-173 AIAGVQRVSVAGP
+173 AVAGVQRVSVAGP
-186 GADAVWVRPDLG
+186 GADAIWVRPDLA
-198 KMERFNVSA
+198 KLQRFNVSA
-207 SALAASLDATTAMV
+207 SALAASLDAATAMV
-221 PSGYVDLGHQDVFIE
+221 PSGYVNLGHQDVFME
-236 GRSLPANPADYAA
+236 GRSLPTSTSDYAR
-249 VPVATPGGTVP
+249 VLVGSPGATLP
-260 LGSMAEIVRSAL
+260 LGAVAEVIRSAL
-272 PSHHSVKLDNK
+272 PSHHSVKLDNR
-283 PTIALIVFKQPS
+283 PTIALVVFKQPG

-301 VNEVDKTLHELEPQ
+301 VNEVDKTLQELEPQ
-315 LPGGARFVRIYSQG
+315 LPNGARFVRIYSQG

-336 ADLSRNLA
+336 SDLTRNLA

-379 AGLYLTGQTLNLLTF
+379 AGLYLMGQTLNLLTF

-447 VAVFLPLAFVGG
+447 VAVFLPLVFVGG

-487 PLVLGFV
+487 PLVLGFI
-494 GPRIEKRATSGSRA
+494 GPHIEKRVTSGSSA
-508 VAWLKNH
+508 VAWLKSRNL
-515 NFRLFD
+515 RLFEV
-521 FALRRPRV
+521 ALRRPRV
-529 SLWACV
+529 SLWSCV
-535 AIFAVSVAGLVLIP
+535 AIFVVSVAGLVLVP

-572 LRDAQNA
+572 LHDAQDA
-579 ADRIAQ
+579 SDRITQ
-585 RLLRLE
+585 RLMGLP

-625 NASSLDKIGQQV
+625 NASSLDQV
-637 LDASKLPAVQTVIGT
+637 GKQILDASKLPAVQTVIGT

-675 DSIGTL
+675 DSIEAL
-681 QSLSSQVTLRLAR
+681 QSLSNEVTRRLSG
-694 VSNLSDVFNN
+694 VSDLSDVFNN
-704 DGYPI
+704 DAYPV
-709 TELQITPKAEGL
+709 TELQITPNPDGL
-721 ALHGITPAQLFSQLH
+721 ALHGITPVQLFSQLH

-742 TVATVPEGNGH
+742 TVASVPEGNGH

-759 LSDPAHLSVEQL
+759 LADPTHLSIEQL
-771 KQLPVMAG
+771 NQLPVMAN
-779 GWVALSEVADVRMS
+779 GWVALKDVAYVHMA

-799 RHLNGLRAIEILA
+799 RHLNGLRAVEILA

-821 ISASKQALAT
+821 ISASKKALAT
-831 LSLPAG
+831 LPLPAG
-837 YEVKFGGLYPQLER
+837 YEVRFGGLYPQLEH

-858 AAVIALALMLGILTL
+858 AAVVALALMLGILTL
-873 QFDGLLVPGL
+873 QFDGLLVPAL

-895 AIALVVSG
+895 AIALVLSG

-944 AVRDAVEVRFRPI
+944 AVRHAVDVRFRPI

-1007 YVYKREKQLLKI
+1007 YVYRREKQHRKVT
-1019 SQIRG
+1019 